1 VDVRLAI
8 VLMRFRA
15 AAERCGEPLDH
26 LTDAQLLLGL
36 GRVCSE
42 DAFEPGALLA
52 AGVERVGPE
61 WSFLLEAVRS
71 VASEEEAKSWLLRR
85 RTWSWL
91 RKLLVEARGD

>member
-36 GRVCSE
+36 GRICGE
-42 DAFEPGALLA
+42 DDIESDALLA

-61 WSFLLEAVRS
+61 WGFLLEAARS
-71 VASEEEAKSWLLRR
+71 VATEEVSRPWLLRR
-85 RTWSWL
+85 RAWSWL
-91 RKLLVEARGD
+91 RRLLVEARGD